1 MARRD
6 LECGLGLSFRM
17 KRAISLASTVLWLA
31 SLIVL
36 AATHEGK
43 VVEVAGV
50 IKMYEGKPLTDIS
63 SLEQIYVLEVA
74 ATTAPKSW
82 PSELAS

>member
-1 MARRD
+1 
-6 LECGLGLSFRM
+6 M
-17 KRAISLASTVLWLA
+17 KGSISLVLTVLWLA
-31 SLIVL
+31 SLTVL

-43 VVEVAGV
+43 EVKVAGL
-50 IKMYEGKPLTDIS
+50 IKMYEGKPSTDIS
-63 SLEQIYVLEVA
+63 SVEQIYAFKEA

>member
-1 MARRD
+1 
-6 LECGLGLSFRM
+6 M
-17 KRAISLASTVLWLA
+17 KRLIPLALTVLWLA
-31 SLIVL
+31 SLTVL

-43 VVEVAGV
+43 EVEVAGV
-50 IKMYEGKPLTDIS
+50 IKMYEGKPSTDIS
-63 SLEQIYVLEVA
+63 SLEQIHVTEQA